1 MIFESE
7 TNSSIKFFTIVIGI
21 TVIGLVLKQL
31 SNIFVPFVI
40 AYFLFFVFAPLNSQ
54 LRQIKIPLFA
64 IILLDII
71 ITFLFSWG
79 VSKIII
85 DSFLSF
91 SESLPIYES
100 KLNNIVSNTAVSI
113 GITDPFFTNFSFQ
126 NILSRINY
134 QSLVGGVF
142 TSTFSVMGN
151 ILFILFFFVF
161 VVSGHDSLYEVIKH
175 RYVEIKSKPAHRGLR
190 VPGMKI
196 KMLQEELQVNET
208 DDVSSSSVDSKIN
221 EIKNGEELKISITL
235 KSITDQIQRYVITK
249 IGMNLGAGITI
260 GIVLSIF
267 GLDFAII
274 WGVFVFLFNFIPTI
288 GSAVALIAPAL
299 MALIQ
304 SESIGYA
311 LLIAGIVAGI
321 QTAFFNLLEP
331 MILGKRLN
339 LNPLVILFSVLIWGY
354 IWGIVGMLLSVPL
367 TAIIKIVI
375 SNSESKHLK
384 FIGDLMSSNK

>member
-1 MIFESE
+1 MKMKLDDDSG
-7 TNSSIKFFTIVIGI
+7 SSVKFFIVVIGLTVIGI
-21 TVIGLVLKQL
+21 VLKEL
-31 SNIFVPFVI
+31 SNIFIPFVI
-40 AYFLFFVFAPLNSQ
+40 AYFLYFVFAPLN
-54 LRQIKIPLFA
+54 LRLKRIKIPLFA
-64 IILLDII
+64 VIILNIA

-79 VSKIII
+79 ISKIII

-91 SESLPIYES
+91 GESLPIYES
-100 KLNNIVSNTAVSI
+100 KLNAIVSSTAASI

-161 VVSGHDSLYEVIKH
+161 VVSGHESLYEVIKN
-175 RYVEIKSKPAHRGLR
+175 RYVEIKSK
-190 VPGMKI
+190 MKI
-196 KMLQEELQVNET
+196 KTLREEMSVNEKDGVGST
-208 DDVSSSSVDSKIN
+208 TVETKIN
-221 EIKNGEELKISITL
+221 EIKNSEEAKISETF

-249 IGMNLGAGITI
+249 IGMNLGAGVTI

-288 GSAVALIAPAL
+288 GSAIALIAPVL

-304 SESIGYA
+304 SGSVSYA
-311 LLIAGIVAGI
+311 LLIAAIVAVL
-321 QTAFFNLLEP
+321 QTVFFNLLEP
-331 MILGKRLN
+331 MIIGKRLN
-339 LNPLVILFSVLIWGY
+339 LNPVVILFSVLIWGY

-367 TAIIKIVI
+367 TAIIKIAI
-375 SNSESKHLK
+375 SNTESKNLK
-384 FIGDLMSSNK
+384 FISDLMSSNR

>member
-1 MIFESE
+1 MKLDVDSG
-7 TNSSIKFFTIVIGI
+7 NSVRFFIIVMGLTVIGI
-21 TVIGLVLKQL
+21 VLKEL
-31 SNIFVPFVI
+31 SNIFIPFVI
-40 AYFLFFVFAPLNSQ
+40 AYFLFFVFAPLNSF
-54 LRQIKIPLFA
+54 LNKVKIPLFA
-64 IILLDII
+64 IIFLDII

-79 VSKIII
+79 ISKIII
-85 DSFLSF
+85 NSFLSF
-91 SESLPIYES
+91 GESLPVYES
-100 KLNNIVSNTAVSI
+100 KLNAIVSSTSASI

-126 NILSRINY
+126 NILSKINY
-134 QSLVGGVF
+134 SALVGGVF

-161 VVSGHDSLYEVIKH
+161 VVSGHDSLYEVIKN
-175 RYVEIKSKPAHRGLR
+175 RYVEIKSK
-190 VPGMKI
+190 MKI
-196 KMLQEELQVNET
+196 KMLREKLSVNEKDT
-208 DDVSSSSVDSKIN
+208 ASSTPVDDRIN
-221 EIKNGEELKISITL
+221 EIKNNEETKISETF

-288 GSAVALIAPAL
+288 GSAIALIAPVL

-311 LLIAGIVAGI
+311 LLIAAVIAGL

-331 MILGKRLN
+331 MIIGKRLN
-339 LNPLVILFSVLIWGY
+339 LNPVVILFSVLIWGY

-375 SNSESKHLK
+375 SNSESKNLK
-384 FIGDLMSSNK
+384 FISDLMSSSR

>member
-1 MIFESE
+1 MKMKLDDDSG
-7 TNSSIKFFTIVIGI
+7 SSVKFFIAVVGLTVIGI
-21 TVIGLVLKQL
+21 VLKEL
-31 SNIFVPFVI
+31 SNIFIPFVI
-40 AYFLFFVFAPLNSQ
+40 AYFLYFVFAPLNLQ
-54 LRQIKIPLFA
+54 LKRIKIPLFA
-64 IILLDII
+64 IIILNIA

-79 VSKIII
+79 ISKIII

-91 SESLPIYES
+91 GESLPIYES
-100 KLNNIVSNTAVSI
+100 KLNAIVSSTALSI

-134 QSLVGGVF
+134 QALVGGVF

-161 VVSGHDSLYEVIKH
+161 VVSGHDSLYEVIKN
-175 RYVEIKSKPAHRGLR
+175 RYVEIKSK
-190 VPGMKI
+190 MKI
-196 KMLQEELQVNET
+196 KTLREEMSVNEKDGVGST
-208 DDVSSSSVDSKIN
+208 TVETKIN
-221 EIKNGEELKISITL
+221 EIKNSEEAKISETF

-288 GSAVALIAPAL
+288 GSAIALIAPVL

-304 SESIGYA
+304 SGSVSYA
-311 LLIAGIVAGI
+311 LLIAAIVAVL
-321 QTAFFNLLEP
+321 QTVFFNLLEP
-331 MILGKRLN
+331 MIIGKRLN
-339 LNPLVILFSVLIWGY
+339 LNPVVILFSVLIWGY

-367 TAIIKIVI
+367 TAIIKIAI
-375 SNSESKHLK
+375 SNTESKNLK
-384 FIGDLMSSNK
+384 FISDLMSSNR

>member
-1 MIFESE
+1 MKMKLDVDSG
-7 TNSSIKFFTIVIGI
+7 NSVRFFIIVMGLTVIGI
-21 TVIGLVLKQL
+21 VLKEL
-31 SNIFVPFVI
+31 SNIFIPFVI
-40 AYFLFFVFAPLNSQ
+40 AYFLFFVFAPLNSF
-54 LRQIKIPLFA
+54 LNKVKVPLFA
-64 IILLDII
+64 IIFLDII

-79 VSKIII
+79 ISKIII
-85 DSFLSF
+85 NSFLSF
-91 SESLPIYES
+91 GESLPVYES
-100 KLNNIVSNTAVSI
+100 KLNAIVSSTSASI

-126 NILSRINY
+126 NILSKINY
-134 QSLVGGVF
+134 SALVGGVF

-161 VVSGHDSLYEVIKH
+161 VVSGHDSLYEVIKN
-175 RYVEIKSKPAHRGLR
+175 RYVEIKSK
-190 VPGMKI
+190 MKI
-196 KMLQEELQVNET
+196 KMLREELSVNEKDT
-208 DDVSSSSVDSKIN
+208 ASSTPVDDRIN
-221 EIKNGEELKISITL
+221 EIKNNEETKISETF

-288 GSAVALIAPAL
+288 GSAIALIAPVL

-304 SESIGYA
+304 SDSIGYA
-311 LLIAGIVAGI
+311 LLIAAVIAGL

-331 MILGKRLN
+331 MIIGKRLN
-339 LNPLVILFSVLIWGY
+339 LNPVVILFSVLIWGY

-375 SNSESKHLK
+375 SNSESKNLK
-384 FIGDLMSSNK
+384 FISDLMSSSR

>member
-1 MIFESE
+1 MKSE
-7 TNSSIKFFTIVIGI
+7 TESGSVVKFFVVVIGL
-21 TVIGLVLKQL
+21 TVIGLVLKEL

-40 AYFLFFVFAPLNSQ
+40 AYFLFFVFSPLNAF
-54 LRQIKIPLFA
+54 LRKIKFPLFA
-64 IILLDII
+64 IILLDIV

-85 DSFLSF
+85 DSFLGF
-91 SESLPIYES
+91 GESLPLYET
-100 KLNNIVSNTAVSI
+100 KLNTLVRNTAVSI
-113 GITDPFFTNFSFQ
+113 GITDPFFTSFSLQ

-134 QSLVGGVF
+134 EALVGGVF

-161 VVSGHDSLYEVIKH
+161 VVSGHDSVYEVIRN
-175 RYVEIKSKPAHRGLR
+175 RYVEIKMKN
-190 VPGMKI
+190 KI
-196 KMLQEELQVNET
+196 KNLREEHLTKDESIEQTKLLEQEITAAQDRE
-208 DDVSSSSVDSKIN
+208 SA
-221 EIKNGEELKISITL
+221 KISDTFKAITQ
-235 KSITDQIQRYVITK
+235 QIQRYVTTK
-249 IGMNLGAGITI
+249 IGMNLGAGVVI
-260 GIVLSIF
+260 GLALSIF

-288 GSAVALIAPAL
+288 GSAVALIAPVL

-304 SESIGYA
+304 SESVSYA
-311 LLIAGIVAGI
+311 LLIALVIAVL
-321 QTAFFNLLEP
+321 QTVFFNLLEP

-375 SNSESKHLK
+375 SNTDSKNLK
-384 FIGDLMSSNK
+384 FISDLMSSSK

>member
-1 MIFESE
+1 MKFDYES
-7 TNSSIKFFTIVIGI
+7 NSSVKFFIVVIGLTVIGI
-21 TVIGLVLKQL
+21 VLKEL

-40 AYFLFFVFAPLNSQ
+40 AYFLFFVFAPLNSR
-54 LRQIKIPLFA
+54 LKQIKIPLLA

-85 DSFLSF
+85 DSFLTF

-100 KLNNIVSNTAVSI
+100 KLNAIVRSTALAI
-113 GITDPFFTNFSFQ
+113 GISDPFFTNFTFQ

-161 VVSGHDSLYEVIKH
+161 VVSGHDSLYEVIKN
-175 RYVEIKSKPAHRGLR
+175 RYVEIKSKI
-190 VPGMKI
+190 KI
-196 KMLQEELQVNET
+196 KKMREEMSGQENHDNFNNRSDEIRIGEE
-208 DDVSSSSVDSKIN
+208 SKIS
-221 EIKNGEELKISITL
+221 ETF
-235 KSITDQIQRYVITK
+235 KSITQQIQRYVVTK
-249 IGMNLGAGITI
+249 IGMNLGAGVSI

-288 GSAVALIAPAL
+288 GSAAALIAPVL

-304 SESIGYA
+304 SESVSYA

-321 QTAFFNLLEP
+321 QTVFFNLLEP

-339 LNPLVILFSVLIWGY
+339 LNPLVILLSVLIWGY

-375 SNSESKHLK
+375 SNSDSKNLK
-384 FIGDLMSSNK
+384 FISDLMSSSK

>member
-1 MIFESE
+1 MGL
-7 TNSSIKFFTIVIGI
+7 TVIGI
-21 TVIGLVLKQL
+21 VLKEL
-31 SNIFVPFVI
+31 SNIFIPFVI
-40 AYFLFFVFAPLNSQ
+40 AYFLFFVFAPLNSF
-54 LRQIKIPLFA
+54 LNKVKVPLFA
-64 IILLDII
+64 IIFLDII

-79 VSKIII
+79 ISKIII
-85 DSFLSF
+85 NSFLSF
-91 SESLPIYES
+91 GESLPVYES
-100 KLNNIVSNTAVSI
+100 KLNAIVSSTSASI

-126 NILSRINY
+126 NILSKINY
-134 QSLVGGVF
+134 SALVGGVF

-161 VVSGHDSLYEVIKH
+161 VVSGHDSLYEVIKN
-175 RYVEIKSKPAHRGLR
+175 RYVEIKSK
-190 VPGMKI
+190 MKI
-196 KMLQEELQVNET
+196 KMLREKLSVNEKDT
-208 DDVSSSSVDSKIN
+208 ASSTPVDDRIN
-221 EIKNGEELKISITL
+221 EIKNNEETKISETF

-288 GSAVALIAPAL
+288 GSAIALIAPVL

-304 SESIGYA
+304 SDSIGYA
-311 LLIAGIVAGI
+311 LLIAAVIAGL

-331 MILGKRLN
+331 MIIGKRLN
-339 LNPLVILFSVLIWGY
+339 LNPVVILFSVLIWGY

-375 SNSESKHLK
+375 SNSESKNLK
-384 FIGDLMSSNK
+384 FISDLMSSSR

>member
-1 MIFESE
+1 MKMKLDVDSG
-7 TNSSIKFFTIVIGI
+7 NSVRFFIIVMGLTVIGI
-21 TVIGLVLKQL
+21 VLKEL
-31 SNIFVPFVI
+31 SNIFIPFVI
-40 AYFLFFVFAPLNSQ
+40 AYFLFFVFAPFNSK
-54 LRQIKIPLFA
+54 LKQIRIPLFA
-64 IILLDII
+64 IIFLDII

-79 VSKIII
+79 ISKIII
-85 DSFLSF
+85 NSFLSF
-91 SESLPIYES
+91 GESLPVYES
-100 KLNNIVSNTAVSI
+100 KLNAIVSSTSASI

-126 NILSRINY
+126 NILSKINY
-134 QSLVGGVF
+134 SALVGGVF

-161 VVSGHDSLYEVIKH
+161 VVSGHDSLYEVIKN
-175 RYVEIKSKPAHRGLR
+175 RYVEIKSK
-190 VPGMKI
+190 MKI
-196 KMLQEELQVNET
+196 KMLREKLSVNEKDT
-208 DDVSSSSVDSKIN
+208 ASSTPVDDRIN
-221 EIKNGEELKISITL
+221 EIKNNEETKISETF

-288 GSAVALIAPAL
+288 GSAIALIAPVL

-304 SESIGYA
+304 SDSIGYA
-311 LLIAGIVAGI
+311 LLIAAVIAGL

-331 MILGKRLN
+331 MIIGKRLN
-339 LNPLVILFSVLIWGY
+339 LNPVVILFSVLIWGY

-375 SNSESKHLK
+375 SNSESKNLK
-384 FIGDLMSSNK
+384 FISDLMSSSR

>member
-1 MIFESE
+1 MKLDVDSG
-7 TNSSIKFFTIVIGI
+7 NSVRFFIIVMGLTVIGI
-21 TVIGLVLKQL
+21 VLKEL
-31 SNIFVPFVI
+31 SNIFIPFVI
-40 AYFLFFVFAPLNSQ
+40 AYFLFFVFAPFNSK
-54 LRQIKIPLFA
+54 LKQIRIPLFA
-64 IILLDII
+64 IIFLDII

-79 VSKIII
+79 ISKIII
-85 DSFLSF
+85 NSFLSF
-91 SESLPIYES
+91 GESLPVYES
-100 KLNNIVSNTAVSI
+100 KLNAIVSSTSASI

-126 NILSRINY
+126 NILSKINY
-134 QSLVGGVF
+134 SALVGGVF

-161 VVSGHDSLYEVIKH
+161 VVSGHDSLYEVIKN
-175 RYVEIKSKPAHRGLR
+175 RYVEIKSK
-190 VPGMKI
+190 MKI
-196 KMLQEELQVNET
+196 KMLREKLSVNEKDT
-208 DDVSSSSVDSKIN
+208 ASSTPVDDRIN
-221 EIKNGEELKISITL
+221 EIKNNEETKISETF
-235 KSITDQIQRYVITK
+235 KSITDQIQRYVVTK

-288 GSAVALIAPAL
+288 GSAIALIAPVL

-304 SESIGYA
+304 SDSIGYA
-311 LLIAGIVAGI
+311 LLIAAVIAGL

-331 MILGKRLN
+331 MIIGKRLN
-339 LNPLVILFSVLIWGY
+339 LNPVVILFSVLIWGY

-375 SNSESKHLK
+375 SNSESKNLK
-384 FIGDLMSSNK
+384 FISDLMSSSR

>member
-1 MIFESE
+1 MKMKLDVDSG
-7 TNSSIKFFTIVIGI
+7 NSVRFFIIVMGLTVIGI
-21 TVIGLVLKQL
+21 VLKEL
-31 SNIFVPFVI
+31 SNIFIPFVI
-40 AYFLFFVFAPLNSQ
+40 AYFLFFVFAPLNSF
-54 LRQIKIPLFA
+54 LNKVKVPLFA
-64 IILLDII
+64 IIFLDII

-79 VSKIII
+79 ISKIII
-85 DSFLSF
+85 NSFLSF
-91 SESLPIYES
+91 GESLPVYES
-100 KLNNIVSNTAVSI
+100 KLNAIVSSTSASI

-126 NILSRINY
+126 NILSKINY
-134 QSLVGGVF
+134 SALVGGVF

-161 VVSGHDSLYEVIKH
+161 VVSGHDSLYEVIKN
-175 RYVEIKSKPAHRGLR
+175 RYVEIKSK
-190 VPGMKI
+190 MKI
-196 KMLQEELQVNET
+196 KMLREKPSVNEKDT
-208 DDVSSSSVDSKIN
+208 ASSTPVDDRIN
-221 EIKNGEELKISITL
+221 EIKNNEETKISETF

-288 GSAVALIAPAL
+288 GSAIALIAPVL

-304 SESIGYA
+304 SDSIGYA
-311 LLIAGIVAGI
+311 LLIAAVIAGL

-331 MILGKRLN
+331 MIIGKRLN
-339 LNPLVILFSVLIWGY
+339 LNPVVILFSVLIWGY

-375 SNSESKHLK
+375 SNSESKNLK
-384 FIGDLMSSNK
+384 FISDLMSSSR

>member
-1 MIFESE
+1 MKMKLDVDSG
-7 TNSSIKFFTIVIGI
+7 NSVRFFIIVMGLTVIGI
-21 TVIGLVLKQL
+21 VLKEL
-31 SNIFVPFVI
+31 SNIFIPFVI
-40 AYFLFFVFAPLNSQ
+40 AYFLFFVFAPLNSF
-54 LRQIKIPLFA
+54 LNKVKVPLLA
-64 IILLDII
+64 IIFLDII

-79 VSKIII
+79 ISKIII
-85 DSFLSF
+85 NSFLSF
-91 SESLPIYES
+91 GESLPVYES
-100 KLNNIVSNTAVSI
+100 KLNAIVSSTSASI

-126 NILSRINY
+126 NILSKINY
-134 QSLVGGVF
+134 SALVGGVF

-161 VVSGHDSLYEVIKH
+161 VVSGHDSLYEVIKN
-175 RYVEIKSKPAHRGLR
+175 RYVEIKSK
-190 VPGMKI
+190 MKI
-196 KMLQEELQVNET
+196 KMLREKPSVNEKDT
-208 DDVSSSSVDSKIN
+208 ASSTPVDDRIN
-221 EIKNGEELKISITL
+221 EIKNNEETKISETF

-288 GSAVALIAPAL
+288 GSAIALIAPVL

-304 SESIGYA
+304 SDSIGYA
-311 LLIAGIVAGI
+311 LLIAAVIAGL

-331 MILGKRLN
+331 MIIGKRLN
-339 LNPLVILFSVLIWGY
+339 LNPVVIVFSVLIWGY

-375 SNSESKHLK
+375 SNSESKNLK
-384 FIGDLMSSNK
+384 FISDLMSSSR

>member
-1 MIFESE
+1 MKMKLDVDSG
-7 TNSSIKFFTIVIGI
+7 NSVRFFIIVMGLTVIGI
-21 TVIGLVLKQL
+21 VLKEL
-31 SNIFVPFVI
+31 SNIFIPFVI
-40 AYFLFFVFAPLNSQ
+40 AYFLFFVFAPLNSF
-54 LRQIKIPLFA
+54 LNKIKVPLFA
-64 IILLDII
+64 IIFLDII

-79 VSKIII
+79 ISKIII
-85 DSFLSF
+85 NSFLSF
-91 SESLPIYES
+91 GESLPVYES
-100 KLNNIVSNTAVSI
+100 KLNAIVSSTSASI

-126 NILSRINY
+126 NILSKINY
-134 QSLVGGVF
+134 SALVGGVF

-161 VVSGHDSLYEVIKH
+161 VVSGHDSLYEVIKN
-175 RYVEIKSKPAHRGLR
+175 RYVEIKSK
-190 VPGMKI
+190 MKI
-196 KMLQEELQVNET
+196 KMLREELSVNEKDT
-208 DDVSSSSVDSKIN
+208 ASSTPVDDRIN
-221 EIKNGEELKISITL
+221 EIKNNEETKISETF

-288 GSAVALIAPAL
+288 GSAIALIAPVL

-304 SESIGYA
+304 SDSIGYA
-311 LLIAGIVAGI
+311 LLIAAVIAGL

-331 MILGKRLN
+331 MIIGKRLN
-339 LNPLVILFSVLIWGY
+339 LNPVVILFSVLIWGY

-375 SNSESKHLK
+375 SNSESKNLK
-384 FIGDLMSSNK
+384 FISDLMSSSR

>member
-1 MIFESE
+1 MKSGIEAGGAV
-7 TNSSIKFFTIVIGI
+7 KFFVVVIGL
-21 TVIGLVLKQL
+21 TVIGLVLREL

-40 AYFLFFVFAPLNSQ
+40 AYFLFFVFSPLNTF
-54 LRQIKIPLFA
+54 LRKIKFPLFS

-79 VSKIII
+79 ISKIII

-91 SESLPIYES
+91 SESLPIYEA
-100 KLNNIVSNTAVSI
+100 KLNAIVRNTSAAI

-126 NILSRINY
+126 NILAKINY
-134 QSLVGGVF
+134 EALLGNVF

-161 VVSGHDSLYEVIKH
+161 VVSGHDSLFEVIKK
-175 RYVEIKSKPAHRGLR
+175 RYVEIKSKI
-190 VPGMKI
+190 KI
-196 KMLQEELQVNET
+196 KKDIHTNPADEGN
-208 DDVSSSSVDSKIN
+208 DSPAVSSDKDFM
-221 EIKNGEELKISITL
+221 EIKNNEEKKISETL
-235 KSITDQIQRYVITK
+235 KSMTQQIQRYVITK
-249 IGMNLGAGITI
+249 IGMNLGAGVTI

-288 GSAVALIAPAL
+288 GSAVALIAPVL
-299 MALIQ
+299 MALIK
-304 SESIGYA
+304 SESIGYT
-311 LLIAGIVAGI
+311 LLIAALIAGL
-321 QTAFFNLLEP
+321 QTVFFNLLEP

-339 LNPLVILFSVLIWGY
+339 LNPLVILLSLLIWGY

-367 TAIIKIVI
+367 TAIIKII
-375 SNSESKHLK
+375 LSNSESKNLH
-384 FIGDLMSSNK
+384 FISDLMSSR

>member
-1 MIFESE
+1 MKMKLDVDSG
-7 TNSSIKFFTIVIGI
+7 NSVRFFIIVMGLTVIGI
-21 TVIGLVLKQL
+21 VLKEL
-31 SNIFVPFVI
+31 SNIFIPFVI
-40 AYFLFFVFAPLNSQ
+40 AYFLFFVFAPLNSF
-54 LRQIKIPLFA
+54 LNKVKVPLFA
-64 IILLDII
+64 IIFLDII

-79 VSKIII
+79 ISKIII
-85 DSFLSF
+85 NSFLSF
-91 SESLPIYES
+91 GESLPVYES
-100 KLNNIVSNTAVSI
+100 KLNAIVSSTSASI

-126 NILSRINY
+126 NILSKINY
-134 QSLVGGVF
+134 SALVGGVF

-161 VVSGHDSLYEVIKH
+161 VVSGHDSLYEVIKN
-175 RYVEIKSKPAHRGLR
+175 RYVEIKSK
-190 VPGMKI
+190 MKI
-196 KMLQEELQVNET
+196 KMLREKLSVNEKDT
-208 DDVSSSSVDSKIN
+208 ASSTPVDDRIN
-221 EIKNGEELKISITL
+221 EIKYNEETKISETF
-235 KSITDQIQRYVITK
+235 KSITDQIQRYVVTK

-288 GSAVALIAPAL
+288 GSAIALIAPVL

-304 SESIGYA
+304 SDSIGYA
-311 LLIAGIVAGI
+311 LLIAAVIAGL

-331 MILGKRLN
+331 MIIGKRLN
-339 LNPLVILFSVLIWGY
+339 LNPVVILFSVLIWGY

-375 SNSESKHLK
+375 SNSESKNLK
-384 FIGDLMSSNK
+384 FISDLMSSSR

>member
-175 RYVEIKSKPAHRGLR
+175 RYVEIK
-190 VPGMKI
+190 MKI
-196 KMLQEELQVNET
+196 KIKSLREEYSKKEDSIENTKLFEQKIAEAQDQEST
-208 DDVSSSSVDSKIN
+208 
-221 EIKNGEELKISITL
+221 KISDTF
-235 KSITDQIQRYVITK
+235 KSITQQIQRYVITK

>member
-1 MIFESE
+1 MKSE
-7 TNSSIKFFTIVIGI
+7 IDSGGSVKFFIV
-21 TVIGLVLKQL
+21 VIGLTIIGIVLKEL
-31 SNIFVPFVI
+31 SNIFIPFVI
-40 AYFLFFVFAPLNSQ
+40 AYLLFFVFAPFNSV
-54 LRQIKIPLFA
+54 LKRIKIPLFA

-91 SESLPIYES
+91 SENLPIYES
-100 KLNNIVSNTAVSI
+100 KLNAIVSSTSASI
-113 GITDPFFTNFSFQ
+113 GITDPFLTKFSFQ

-134 QSLVGGVF
+134 QALVGGVF

-161 VVSGHDSLYEVIKH
+161 VVSGHDSLYEVIKR
-175 RYVEIKSKPAHRGLR
+175 RYVEIKSKI
-190 VPGMKI
+190 KI
-196 KMLQEELQVNET
+196 KKLREEIPAEDN
-208 DDVSSSSVDSKIN
+208 DDLSNKSVENTIT
-221 EIKNGEELKISITL
+221 EIKSNEGAKISETF
-235 KSITDQIQRYVITK
+235 KSITQQIQKYVITK
-249 IGMNLGAGITI
+249 MGMNLGAGVTI
-260 GIVLSIF
+260 GIVLSVF

-288 GSAVALIAPAL
+288 GSAIALIAPVL

-304 SESIGYA
+304 SGSLSYA
-311 LLIAGIVAGI
+311 LLITVLIAGL
-321 QTAFFNLLEP
+321 QTVFFNLLEP
-331 MILGKRLN
+331 MIIGKRLN
-339 LNPLVILFSVLIWGY
+339 LNPIVILFSVLIWGY

-384 FIGDLMSSNK
+384 FIGDLMSSNR